1 MPEDLEELGRLVEQH
16 YGAVVA
22 VAYATTRDLAL
33 SEDIAQETF
42 IAAWGSRDRLRD
54 PSRVRPWLCGIAR
67 NQGRNALRARRREV
81 GGDVIEAVDAVPN
94 VIEGAVE
101 REAQAE
107 LHAAL
112 AEVPEEH
119 REVLVLFYWEQQ
131 SIAQVAA
138 TLGITEEAAQK
149 RISRARGLLRAELAP
164 PLERQGRKRRPAAAA
179 AAAVLAIIA
188 TRSGAAAAA
197 TGGKGTSMLIKV
209 GGAVC
214 LAGMIAGVVA
224 VARGGSSDA
233 APAGGGESAA
243 RESGRSGSAASK
255 AGAIL
260 VDVPPELPKG
270 SADQPGIAIGG
281 LAPPAKAG
289 AYELTVLAP
298 TSVAV
303 NLEGGVSPTYL
314 WEQPAA
320 PTFERK
326 VRGRVTDDTGAP
338 IAGAVVVVGSR
349 LDAHM
354 GSLFGE
360 QGAVSAADGT
370 FVVASHEEVASSAV
384 ALHARGWSAVASVPA
399 GRADATVN
407 LRVPRPGALALRV
420 TQGAAGREAEVSI
433 TPAGGGL
440 RLGLKTDASGELR
453 VPLLPPGGYK
463 ISVQSAQ
470 MFAGGTS
477 PPLVRDVTVKSGAPT
492 EVALELKTGVLVIA
506 SAFRPGLWTVEYFF
520 YPGTEKLDQAELK
533 KRARSGAVL
542 NFLLGG
548 QDADRPAQFHDVAP
562 GTHTMCVDAATR
574 EKEQSPFVCRTIEVP
589 ADKPTLEVSF
599 DVERK

>member
-1 MPEDLEELGRLVEQH
+1 MPEDLEGLGRLVEEH

-42 IAAWGSRDRLRD
+42 ITAWSARDRLRD
-54 PSRVRPWLCGIAR
+54 PERVRPWLCGIAR

-81 GGDVIEAVDAVPN
+81 GGDVIEAVDAVPTA
-94 VIEGAVE
+94 IEGAVE
-101 REAQAE
+101 REALAE

-131 SIAQVAA
+131 SIAQVAT

-179 AAAVLAIIA
+179 AAAVLAILA
-188 TRSGAAAAA
+188 TRTGTAAAA
-197 TGGKGTSMLIKV
+197 TGGKGTSMLIKI

-224 VARGGSSDA
+224 IARSGSSDA
-233 APAGGGESAA
+233 APPSGGDGRA
-243 RESGRSGSAASK
+243 RESTHAGSAGSAKPS
-255 AGAIL
+255 AIL
-260 VDVPPELPKG
+260 VDVPPALPQG
-270 SADQPGIAIGG
+270 SGDSPAIDIGG

-303 NLEGGVSPTYL
+303 NLDGGVSPTYL
-314 WEQPAA
+314 WEQPAP
-320 PTFERK
+320 PTFARK
-326 VRGRVTDDTGAP
+326 VRGRVVDDAGAP
-338 IAGAVVVVGSR
+338 IAGAVIVVGSR

-360 QGAVSAADGT
+360 QGALSGADGT
-370 FVVASHEEVASSAV
+370 FVVTSHEEVAASAV
-384 ALHARGWSAVASVPA
+384 ALHARGWSAVAAVPA
-399 GRADATVN
+399 GRADAVVN
-407 LRVPRPGALALRV
+407 LVVPRPGGLLLHV
-420 TQGAAGREAEVSI
+420 TQGGTAREAEISVAPI
-433 TPAGGGL
+433 GGGL
-440 RLGLKTDASGELR
+440 RLGLKTDARGELR
-453 VPLLPPGGYK
+453 VPLLPPGSYK
-463 ISVQSAQ
+463 ITAYPAQ

-477 PPLVRDVTVKSGAPT
+477 PPLVREVTVTAGAPT
-492 EVALELKTGVLVIA
+492 DVALELKIGVLVIA
-506 SAFRPGLWTVEYFF
+506 SAFRPGLNTVEYFF
-520 YPGTEKLDQAELK
+520 YPGTDKLEMPELK
-533 KRARSGAVL
+533 KRGRSGAIL

-548 QDADRPAQFHDVAP
+548 QDADRPAQFHDVVP
-562 GTHTMCVDAATR
+562 GTYTMCVDGATE
-574 EKEQSPFVCRTIEVP
+574 EKEHSPLVCRTIEVP
-589 ADKPTLEVSF
+589 ADKPTLEVTF
-599 DVERK
+599 ELK

>member
-1 MPEDLEELGRLVEQH
+1 MPEDVEELGRLVEQH

-42 IAAWGSRDRLRD
+42 MTAWGSRDRLRD

-67 NQGRNALRARRREV
+67 NQGRNAVRARRREV
-81 GGDVIEAVDAVPN
+81 GGDVIEAVDAVPT
-94 VIEGAVE
+94 VVDGAVE
-101 REAQAE
+101 REALAE

-112 AEVPEEH
+112 AEVPEDH

-131 SIAQVAA
+131 SIAQVAT
-138 TLGITEEAAQK
+138 TLGISEEAAQK

-164 PLERQGRKRRPAAAA
+164 PLERQGRKRRSAAAA

-209 GGAVC
+209 SGAVC

-224 VARGGSSDA
+224 IARSGSSDA
-233 APAGGGESAA
+233 APSNAGETRTGA
-243 RESGRSGSAASK
+243 AASK
-255 AGAIL
+255 RGPLVGHVPPALPEVAADKQKGAIAGTA
-260 VDVPPELPKG
+260 PW
-270 SADQPGIAIGG
+270 AQPA
-281 LAPPAKAG
+281 

-303 NLEGGVSPTYL
+303 NLRGGASDAYL
-314 WEQPAA
+314 WKPPAA
-320 PTFERK
+320 PTLDRTI
-326 VRGRVTDDTGAP
+326 RGRVTDDAGAP
-338 IAGAVVVVGSR
+338 IGGAVVVIGSR

-354 GSLFGE
+354 GTLFGA
-360 QGAVSAADGT
+360 QGAVSGADGS
-370 FVVASHEEVASSAV
+370 FVITSHEEVAAFAV
-384 ALHARGWSAVASVPA
+384 ALHPRGWSAAAVVPA
-399 GRADATVN
+399 GRADATID
-407 LRVPRPGALALRV
+407 LRVPRPGELALHV
-420 TQGAAGREAEVSI
+420 TQDGTKREAQVQI

-440 RLGLKTDASGELR
+440 RLGLTTDARGELR
-453 VPLLPPGGYK
+453 VPRLAPGSYT
-463 ISVQSAQ
+463 ISVQPSQ
-470 MFAGGTS
+470 LFAGGTS
-477 PPLVRDVTVKSGAPT
+477 PPLQREVTVTPGAAT
-492 EVALELKTGVLVIA
+492 DVQLELKSGVLVVA

-520 YPGTEKLDQAELK
+520 YPGTEKLDVTELK

-562 GTHTMCVDAATR
+562 GTHTLCVDAATR
-574 EKEQSPFVCRTIEVP
+574 DKEHRPFVCRTIEVP
-589 ADKPTLEVSF
+589 ADKPTLELSF
-599 DVERK
+599 AD

>member
-1 MPEDLEELGRLVEQH
+1 MPEDTEELGRLVEEH

-42 IAAWGSRDRLRD
+42 ITAWSTRDQLRD

-67 NQGRNALRARRREV
+67 NQGRNALRTRRREV
-81 GGDVIEAVDAVPN
+81 GGDPVEAVDAVPT

-138 TLGITEEAAQK
+138 TLGISEEAAQK

-179 AAAVLAIIA
+179 AAAVLAILA

-197 TGGKGTSMLIKV
+197 TGGKGTSMLFKI

-224 VARGGSSDA
+224 IARSGSSDA
-233 APAGGGESAA
+233 APSKSEAPA
-243 RESGRSGSAASK
+243 REITSSGSAASK
-255 AGAIL
+255 STAII
-260 VDVPPELPKG
+260 VDVPPALPQG
-270 SADQPGIAIGG
+270 SGDPPGIAIGG

-303 NLEGGVSPTYL
+303 NLEGGVSPSYL
-314 WEQPAA
+314 WQQPPA

-326 VRGRVTDDTGAP
+326 IRGRVTDDAGAP

-360 QGAVSAADGT
+360 QGAVSSADGS
-370 FVVASHEEVASSAV
+370 FVVTSHEEVAASAV
-384 ALHARGWSAVASVPA
+384 ALHARGWSAVAPVPA

-407 LRVPRPGALALRV
+407 LKVPRPGGLVLHV
-420 TQGAAGREAEVSI
+420 TQGGVGREAEISI

-440 RLGLKTDASGELR
+440 RLGLTTDARGELR

-463 ISVQSAQ
+463 LSAQPAQ

-477 PPLVRDVTVKSGAPT
+477 PPLVRDVTVTSGVQAN
-492 EVALELKTGVLVIA
+492 VALELKTGVLVIA

-520 YPGTEKLDQAELK
+520 YPGTEKLEMAELK
-533 KRARSGAVL
+533 KRARSGAIL

-574 EKEQSPFVCRTIEVP
+574 DKEHSPLVCRTIEVP
-589 ADKPTLEVSF
+589 ADKATLEVTF
-599 DVERK
+599 EAERK